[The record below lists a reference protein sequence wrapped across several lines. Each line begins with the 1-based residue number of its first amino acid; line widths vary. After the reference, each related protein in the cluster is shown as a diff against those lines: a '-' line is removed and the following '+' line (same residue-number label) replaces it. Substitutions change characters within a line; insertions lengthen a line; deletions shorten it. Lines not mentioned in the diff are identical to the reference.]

1 MQDSGDVVFE
11 PAWRERQQSSS
22 SGSRQAYVVAQGTKF
37 RFAKFCATWH
47 SISSSLW
54 PRTKSGRVQS
64 RNTLQKPLFDR
75 LFCVLALFSSIDLV
89 QKSAVKKKRQT
100 SSHRIGPDREAGGP
114 CFRTP
119 KTPVSPQV
127 AQKTGSVTKS
137 QILLTTRLM
146 STSGALTHLHSLEI
160 APSAQ

>member
-1 MQDSGDVVFE
+1 MEMQ
-11 PAWRERQQSSS
+11 
-22 SGSRQAYVVAQGTKF
+22 
-37 RFAKFCATWH
+37 
-47 SISSSLW
+47 
-54 PRTKSGRVQS
+54 KSGRVQS

-89 QKSAVKKKRQT
+89 QKSAVKKKRHTDRQT
-100 SSHRIGPDREAGGP
+100 DNIWPDPEAGGP

-127 AQKTGSVTKS
+127 AQKTRSATKS

>member
-1 MQDSGDVVFE
+1 MLTTEMQ
-11 PAWRERQQSSS
+11 
-22 SGSRQAYVVAQGTKF
+22 
-37 RFAKFCATWH
+37 
-47 SISSSLW
+47 
-54 PRTKSGRVQS
+54 KSGRVQS

-89 QKSAVKKKRQT
+89 QKSAVKKKRHQT
-100 SSHRIGPDREAGGP
+100 HNIWPDPEAGGSR
-114 CFRTP
+114 FRTP

-127 AQKTGSVTKS
+127 APKTGPATKS

-160 APSAQ
+160 APSAQKYMEIHGNKLKIV